1 MRSSALR
8 SRPAPPAHQGGGEL
22 AAPCRSAGEGGDLRE
37 AARALVESCESVLGA
52 AADCIAR
59 CAAHGTRFDRMEAAE
74 GPVDGAALAGA
85 AAAFAEL
92 AAIALVRSN
101 AVVALARQRTGMVP
115 APLAQNVDRLR
126 AVAPFPRASAPFAVP
141 SVERLT
147 AREREVLG
155 LLVRGNTNRQLAAVL
170 GLSTRTVESHRANLM
185 AKLGLASRVEL
196 VGYAA
201 ARGLL

>member
-1 MRSSALR
+1 MRSSALH
-8 SRPAPPAHQGGGEL
+8 SRPASPADRGGDDL

-37 AARALVESCESVLGA
+37 AAQALVESCESVLGA

-59 CAAHGTRFDRMEAAE
+59 SAGA
-74 GPVDGAALAGA
+74 PVDSAALAGA

-101 AVVALARQRTGMVP
+101 AVVALARQRTG
-115 APLAQNVDRLR
+115 DRLR
-126 AVAPFPRASAPFAVP
+126 TVAPFPRASASPAAP

-155 LLVRGNTNRQLAAVL
+155 LLARGNTNRELAAVL